1 MEVLQFPVFGHF
13 WTPSWTQVWVEV
25 FLRSVSGGPGSDNG
39 GSVTLDSPLMFP
51 IVLGLV
57 AMALIVAVF
66 VPSIGVSLAIA
77 SVLGTVLAIGLILWR
92 RRTGPMPSSGRR
104 PGANTMLAI
113 ESPERPSDDERD
125 ERDLRRT
132 ATPDPRPL
140 AAL

>member
-39 GSVTLDSPLMFP
+39 VPLPSTALMFP

-125 ERDLRRT
+125 LRDLRRT